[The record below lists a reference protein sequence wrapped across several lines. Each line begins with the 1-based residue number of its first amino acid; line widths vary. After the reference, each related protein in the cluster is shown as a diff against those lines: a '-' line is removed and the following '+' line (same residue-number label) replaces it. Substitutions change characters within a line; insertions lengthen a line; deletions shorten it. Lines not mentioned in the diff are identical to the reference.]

1 MRAAPGAGDGGARSG
16 AGEGVRRESRG
27 CEEKDRRE
35 RRGGGP
41 PVCERKREER
51 VADVAIGATW
61 TSDVA
66 ENRGG
71 FGLGVYFA
79 RFR

>member
-1 MRAAPGAGDGGARSG
+1 MAPQGGEESEGGAWRRRGRAPG
-16 AGEGVRRESRG
+16 EQG